1 MSEQSSEQSS
11 ESSTSEE
18 RARVVNL
25 AWAALAQGNHAEA
38 LSVLGPYA
46 EETKSEP
53 AVAQVWAAMLGALDD
68 ERHLSYELMR
78 LAGRWAEEPEVV
90 KQLAKAALS
99 WASKHLSLAPPLSDD
114 SLPPLKGDQPLERA
128 VWLAARV
135 VSYCLEHAPPSA
147 PQERAELY
155 HLRARLLC
163 WGGAEAEEQALSD
176 LEVSLSLH
184 EREARAWYTLAR
196 LHLSRARWEKA
207 LLANEQAQ
215 ALGLDA
221 LQLTWL
227 EVVARTALGGEA
239 AERTPELWHTLN
251 HDDLTLDVSGR
262 AAKVDFEPQL
272 IALHSHMASPGGGYD
287 LTLEWALERVWVQ
300 PLSPCHGRL
309 IHPPLTPLPAGYDDL
324 IVWDPQPVGFEEV
337 EGDERPVL
345 RAIATLERGRAQS
358 RPLLR
363 PLLSPERLD
372 TLNKALPKGVF
383 FYQAPHGPAEQGVL
397 CWPRGEA
404 LSDHLACFEEAFEE
418 QYQEQNQEQH
428 QEQKT

>member
-1 MSEQSSEQSS
+1 MSEQSTGEA
-11 ESSTSEE
+11 
-18 RARVVNL
+18 RARAVNL
-25 AWAALAQGNHAEA
+25 AWAALARGDHAEA
-38 LSVLGPYA
+38 VSVLGPHA
-46 EETKSEP
+46 EETKTEP

-68 ERHLSYELMR
+68 ERHLSYELTR
-78 LAGRWAEEPEVV
+78 LAGRWAEEVEVV
-90 KQLAKAALS
+90 KQLAKAALA
-99 WASKHLSLAPPLSDD
+99 WAGKHLSLAPPLSDE
-114 SLPPLKGDQPLERA
+114 PLTPLRGDQPLERA

-176 LEVSLSLH
+176 LEVALSLN
-184 EREARAWYTLAR
+184 EQDATAWYTLAR

-239 AERTPELWHTLN
+239 ARRTPELWRELN
-251 HDDLTLDVSGR
+251 HDELTLDVSGR

-287 LTLEWALERVWVQ
+287 LTAEWAVERAWAQ

-309 IHPPLTPLPAGYDDL
+309 IHPPLTTLPAGYDDL

-358 RPLLR
+358 RPLAR
-363 PLLSPERLD
+363 PLLSLEQREA
-372 TLNKALPKGVF
+372 LNDALPQGVF
-383 FYQAPHGPAEQGVL
+383 FYQAPHGPTEQGVL

-404 LSDHLACFEEAFEE
+404 LSEHLRRFEEA
-418 QYQEQNQEQH
+418 YQALNL
-428 QEQKT
+428 